1 MTSPPGP
8 PAPGPLRDH
17 QHQHQLTSAYPA
29 FAITRQHY
37 TWRKPRWEAVRKNPR
52 EPGLYAAITP
62 DVDELRAVL
71 AATITTTTRPG
82 PQERPPEPGPPF
94 RPAESETSP

>member
-1 MTSPPGP
+1 MTSTSAASPIRGH
-8 PAPGPLRDH
+8 LQ
-17 QHQHQLTSAYPA
+17 QHELTSAYPA

-71 AATITTTTRPG
+71 AAAIRPG
-82 PQERPPEPGPPF
+82 PQERPPGP
-94 RPAESETSP
+94 PAESETSP